1 MVDMRQYC
9 DNCPKKD
16 SCSLEQK
23 NLSRKSDYYYTRD
36 GRKVEIVKERIKVF
50 ANISYNLQNWEQLS
64 FFDNI
69 TQSSAAVF
77 RGTLFLL
84 GVFGQANKQENR
96 RTSRLF
102 VVQLNDAKTQLFFNH
117 SL

>member
-36 GRKVEIVKERIKVF
+36 GRRIEVVKARIEASKVSSTSVDHPNFK
-50 ANISYNLQNWEQLS
+50 QMS
-64 FFDNI
+64 FDDV
-69 TQSSAAVF
+69 T
-77 RGTLFLL
+77 
-84 GVFGQANKQENR
+84 
-96 RTSRLF
+96 
-102 VVQLNDAKTQLFFNH
+102 
-117 SL
+117 

>member
-36 GRKVEIVKERIKVF
+36 GRKIYVEEARDKE
-50 ANISYNLQNWEQLS
+50 SYN
-64 FFDNI
+64 D
-69 TQSSAAVF
+69 SSTSDYPH
-77 RGTLFLL
+77 G
-84 GVFGQANKQENR
+84 KQM
-96 RTSRLF
+96 SLYDF
-102 VVQLNDAKTQLFFNH
+102 LND
-117 SL
+117 

>member
-69 TQSSAAVF
+69 T
-77 RGTLFLL
+77 
-84 GVFGQANKQENR
+84 
-96 RTSRLF
+96 
-102 VVQLNDAKTQLFFNH
+102 
-117 SL
+117 